1 MLQKPRGFADG
12 AHKGSLQDFSGPP
25 AATDDVL
32 TLTGLTT
39 LLQQSPAY
47 CAALCNT
54 NVGVTAEIKYLRKF
68 WFPSSG
74 QNSLVKL
81 DYRNDHV

>member
-1 MLQKPRGFADG
+1 MALLVELIRA
-12 AHKGSLQDFSGPP
+12 ACRTSLDPP

-32 TLTGLTT
+32 TLIGLTT
-39 LLQQSPAY
+39 LLQQNPAH